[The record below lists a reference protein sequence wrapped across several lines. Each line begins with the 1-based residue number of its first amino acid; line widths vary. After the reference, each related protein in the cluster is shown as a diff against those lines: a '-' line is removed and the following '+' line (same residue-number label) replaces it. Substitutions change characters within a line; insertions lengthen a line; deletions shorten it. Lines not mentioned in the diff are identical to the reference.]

1 MKFSEISDRLKMLIL
16 GILCSL
22 FLAPAFA
29 MNKIC
34 TQDSFKFEGDKKVH
48 MMYSAGIGAASRAV
62 IADPW
67 AAFGVSLLPG
77 LYREMFNSK
86 SCFSKEDM
94 AYNIVGSAIGVY
106 TTHWVLTPNK
116 VVYKMEF

>member
-1 MKFSEISDRLKMLIL
+1 MKFSEISNRLRMLII
-16 GILCSL
+16 GILCFL
-22 FLAPAFA
+22 FLVPSYA

-34 TQDSFKFEGDKKVH
+34 TQDSFKFEGDKQVH
-48 MMYSAGIGAASRAV
+48 MMYSVAIGASSRAV

-67 AAFGVSLLPG
+67 TAFGVSLLPG
-77 LYREMFNSK
+77 LSREMFNAN

-94 AYNIVGSAIGVY
+94 AYNIIGSAIGVY

-116 VVYKMEF
+116 VVYKIQF